1 MFFSLINMFAIPF
14 YVGVTSTLAMMS
26 LYIFSLGN
34 NVSFV
39 LGSALGT
46 FTLMFLYAGLA
57 KRIEKRMIWVAN
69 QMDLFLGIVIGL
81 AAILN
86 AIDLL
91 T

>member
-1 MFFSLINMFAIPF
+1 MMHWYEFDLVNNLI
-14 YVGVTSTLAMMS
+14 
-26 LYIFSLGN
+26 
-34 NVSFV
+34 FV

-57 KRIEKRMIWVAN
+57 KRIEKRMIWLAN

-86 AIDLL
+86 AIDILS
-91 T
+91 